1 MITLHD
7 VSVEYENLTA
17 LNRVSVQ
24 FPSGKISGLIGP
36 NGAGKSSLLKSCMG
50 LIPEFSGTI
59 HFGEHDL
66 QKDRHWIKEHC
77 GYAPED
83 TILPSYLQGRELLQ
97 LIATLRQTVQP
108 DEEINRLCQLLHF
121 EGKENELIVNYSH
134 GMRKKVSVGV
144 ALVGKPDYLI
154 IDEALN
160 GLDSLALF
168 NLKHDL
174 QNQAGEGKTIIIS
187 SHILPL
193 IEEWCDPIMIM
204 NKGTIIQTFT
214 KAELHD
220 KQSQTKQTFEEI
232 FIEMINNS

>member
-1 MITLHD
+1 MITLQD
-7 VSVEYENLTA
+7 VSVEYENCTA

-50 LIPEFSGTI
+50 LIPEFSGI
-59 HFGEHDL
+59 IRFDAHDL
-66 QKDRHWIKEHC
+66 RKERHWIKQHC

-83 TILPSYLQGRELLQ
+83 TILPSYLKGLELLQ
-97 LIATLRQTVQP
+97 LVATLRQTAHP
-108 DEEINRLCQLLHF
+108 DEEIKWLCRLLHF

-134 GMRKKVSVGV
+134 GMRKKISVAV

-174 QNQAGEGKTIIIS
+174 QKQAEEGKTIILS

-204 NKGTIIQTFT
+204 NKGTIIQSFS
-214 KAELHD
+214 KAELHRL
-220 KQSQTKQTFEEI
+220 QNQTKKTFEKI
-232 FIEMINNS
+232 FIEMLN